1 MHLSQNKAPSWHLQ
15 ILPQFQGPGVPYL
28 VTLRGRSDK
37 NWRNWEVGSVL
48 SHRKLADV
56 GEIKGRAQSCPFCTL
71 KCWRELARGQNS
83 SFIYQPGIWLE
94 ETIFGMELLKG
105 QNVLEAP
112 SLCSSTGDLKLLF

>member
-15 ILPQFQGPGVPYL
+15 IFPPVQGPGVPYL
-28 VTLRGRSDK
+28 VTLGCRSDQ
-37 NWRNWEVGSVL
+37 NWEVGSVL
-48 SHRKLADV
+48 FSHRKLADV
-56 GEIKGRAQSCPFCTL
+56 GEIKGRSQLCPFCTF

-83 SFIYQPGIWLE
+83 SFIYRPGFWLE

-112 SLCSSTGDLKLLF
+112 SLSSSTGDLKLLF